1 MVHSNDNVTEGI
13 MPHKDEMT
21 IDERYKYLRIQQKRY
36 MQADRSERGRMLD
49 EMEEVTGLDRKTL
62 IRHMRKRMIQRQAR
76 ARQRGKSYDG
86 ALDDALR
93 VIAESLDYICA
104 ERITSN
110 LVSLA
115 QHLAMH
121 DELEF
126 SAALQRQLER
136 VSVSTVRRRLQALA
150 RLDLWQL
157 PRRKGP
163 KPPNPATL
171 DVPMRRIP
179 WDEQEPGHFETDLV
193 HQCGPV
199 SAGDYVHSL
208 LMVDVATAWCE
219 PVAVLGR
226 SQRVMEDGFRRIL
239 QRLPFPVLEV
249 HPDNGSEFFN
259 YHLVRFWKEA
269 AQGIRLSRSRPYHK
283 NDNRFVE
290 QKNFTLIRAYLGHER
305 LDSVAQTAAL
315 NDLYDK
321 LWLYYNFFQPVLRL
335 EEKTVLSNP
344 AGTPSFRRRYGPAQT
359 PFQRLCATQVLSQ
372 DQRDALQQLY
382 DQTNPR
388 RLRQAIYRQ
397 LQYVFSL
404 PGATPGQT
412 ENVLDTLTPSLTCQ
426 KGEGTP
432 VTLSFGRSTASSDI
446 IS

>member
-1 MVHSNDNVTEGI
+1 
-13 MPHKDEMT
+13 MPHKDGMT
-21 IDERYKYLRIQQKRY
+21 IDERYKYLCIQKRRY
-36 MQADRSERGRMLD
+36 SQADRKERGRMLD
-49 EMEEVTGLDRKTL
+49 EMAEVTGLDRKTL
-62 IRHMRKRMIQRQAR
+62 IRHMRRRTIQRRAR
-76 ARQRGKSYDG
+76 TRQRGKCYDSV
-86 ALDDALR
+86 LDDALR

-104 ERITSN
+104 ERLTPG
-110 LVSLA
+110 LVSTA
-115 QHLAMH
+115 RHLAAH
-121 DELEF
+121 HELEL
-126 SAALQRQLER
+126 SPALLRQLER
-136 VSVSTVRRRLQALA
+136 ISVSTVRRRLRALA
-150 RLDLWQL
+150 RLDFWQL

-163 KPPNPATL
+163 SPPNPVTR

-193 HQCGPV
+193 HHSGP
-199 SAGDYVHSL
+199 SPSGDYVHTL
-208 LMVDVATAWCE
+208 LMTDVATGWCE
-219 PVAVLGR
+219 PTAVLGR
-226 SQRVMEDGFRRIL
+226 SQRVMEDGFRHIL

-269 AQGIRLSRSRPYHK
+269 AQDIHLSRSRPFHK

-290 QKNFTLIRAYLGHER
+290 QKNFTLIRAYLGHDR

-321 LWLYYNFFQPVLRL
+321 LWLYYNLFQPVLRL
-335 EEKTVLSNP
+335 QEKTLLSNQ
-344 AGTPSFRRRYGPAQT
+344 AGTPRFRRRYGPAQT

-372 DQRDALQQLY
+372 DQRDVLQQLY

-404 PGATPGQT
+404 PGATPGHT
-412 ENVLDTLTPSLTCQ
+412 ENVLDTLTLSPSKQ

-432 VTLSFGRSTASSDI
+432 VTLSSDRSTAI
-446 IS
+446 Q